1 MGGRDPGRRTR
12 ALGTRD
18 RVLSHLADGEISDPR
33 GMASTVLAEAVGYP
47 GSSAAF
53 AQLLSGME
61 RSGLIEREIRGKRTY
76 RIAAAAGNRSGGNAA
91 GRGAT
96 PPAAGRSAQPP
107 DPGESDPSG
116 DLLVPGGESADFD
129 YDELARRLLVQVVR
143 RLAVLPGDSPP
154 PGHGSEGAQEIV
166 GPAGPDPANT
176 DPRDTGPDAALQQTV
191 AGLEQ
196 KLASVRSR
204 QRRLTAENA
213 RLREQL
219 QAAQQSL
226 AEAEERASAARV
238 TGQLGRPE
246 LQLLERLL
254 SATRDQSGRQEKPA
268 PADSEPFSSAG
279 LGRVQS
285 LIRTAAVTDEIT
297 GDRPGVMITSNHVA
311 AMAGGVP
318 DPPGGRRCGPWPDRS
333 LIERAKGAR
342 CCLD

>member
-18 RVLSHLADGEISDPR
+18 HVLSYLADGEISDPK
-33 GMASTVLAEAVGYP
+33 GMASTMLAEAVGYP

-76 RIAAAAGNRSGGNAA
+76 RIAAAAGNRDGRPGAGGRAARPPAGRGGQPPAA
-91 GRGAT
+91 GRGAQ
-96 PPAAGRSAQPP
+96 PPAAGQ
-107 DPGESDPSG
+107 SDRSG
-116 DLLVPGGESADFD
+116 DLVVPGGESADFD

-143 RLAVLPGDSPP
+143 RLAVSPGDSPP
-154 PGHGSEGAQEIV
+154 PGPGSEGPREIASPAGPHPTGTGPTGT
-166 GPAGPDPANT
+166 GPAGT
-176 DPRDTGPDAALQQTV
+176 DPTGAGPDAALQQTV

-196 KLASVRSR
+196 KLASVQSR

-226 AEAEERASAARV
+226 AEAQERASAARV
-238 TGQLGRPE
+238 TGQLGSPE

-254 SATRDQSGRQEKPA
+254 SATRDQPGRQE
-268 PADSEPFSSAG
+268 EAG
-279 LGRVQS
+279 
-285 LIRTAAVTDEIT
+285 
-297 GDRPGVMITSNHVA
+297 
-311 AMAGGVP
+311 AG
-318 DPPGGRRCGPWPDRS
+318 
-333 LIERAKGAR
+333 
-342 CCLD
+342 

>member
-18 RVLSHLADGEISDPR
+18 HVLSYLADGEISDPK
-33 GMASTVLAEAVGYP
+33 GMASTMLAEAVGYP

-76 RIAAAAGNRSGGNAA
+76 RIAAAAGNRSGGRSA
-91 GRGAT
+91 GGRDVQ
-96 PPAAGRSAQPP
+96 PPAAGRGGQQPSAGRGTRPSATG
-107 DPGESDPSG
+107 DGDRSG
-116 DLLVPGGESADFD
+116 DLVVPAAETADFD

-143 RLAVLPGDSPP
+143 RLAVSPGDSPV
-154 PGHGSEGAQEIV
+154 PGPGREGAQEI
-166 GPAGPDPANT
+166 AGPVGADP
-176 DPRDTGPDAALQQTV
+176 GPDAALQQTV

-226 AEAEERASAARV
+226 SEAEERASAARV
-238 TGQLGRPE
+238 TGQLGGPE

-254 SATRDQSGRQEKPA
+254 SATRDQPGRQE
-268 PADSEPFSSAG
+268 EAG
-279 LGRVQS
+279 
-285 LIRTAAVTDEIT
+285 
-297 GDRPGVMITSNHVA
+297 
-311 AMAGGVP
+311 AG
-318 DPPGGRRCGPWPDRS
+318 
-333 LIERAKGAR
+333 
-342 CCLD
+342 

>member
-18 RVLSHLADGEISDPR
+18 RVLSYLADGEISDPR
-33 GMASTVLAEAVGYP
+33 GMASTVLADAVGYP

-76 RIAAAAGNRSGGNAA
+76 RITAVAGNRGGGKNAAGPGIRPPTA
-91 GRGAT
+91 GRGAQ
-96 PPAAGRSAQPP
+96 PPAA
-107 DPGESDPSG
+107 GESDPSG
-116 DLLVPGGESADFD
+116 DLVVPAGESGDFD

-143 RLAVLPGDSPP
+143 RLAVSPGGSPV
-154 PGHGSEGAQEIV
+154 PGHGSEGAQEIA
-166 GPAGPDPANT
+166 GPAGPDPAST
-176 DPRDTGPDAALQQTV
+176 VPPGTGPDAALQQTV

-238 TGQLGRPE
+238 SEQLGRPE

-254 SATRDQSGRQEKPA
+254 SATRDQPGRQE
-268 PADSEPFSSAG
+268 EAG
-279 LGRVQS
+279 
-285 LIRTAAVTDEIT
+285 
-297 GDRPGVMITSNHVA
+297 
-311 AMAGGVP
+311 AG
-318 DPPGGRRCGPWPDRS
+318 
-333 LIERAKGAR
+333 
-342 CCLD
+342 

>member
-18 RVLSHLADGEISDPR
+18 RVLCFLADGEINDPK

-76 RIAAAAGNRSGGNAA
+76 RIAAAVTGGHGEQPAAATGSGG
-91 GRGAT
+91 
-96 PPAAGRSAQPP
+96 P
-107 DPGESDPSG
+107 G
-116 DLLVPGGESADFD
+116 DLAAAARETADFD

-143 RLAVLPGDSPP
+143 RLAVSPGDVPLP
-154 PGHGSEGAQEIV
+154 EHGTGGPGDIPGL
-166 GPAGPDPANT
+166 PAGSPASA
-176 DPRDTGPDAALQQTV
+176 GPDAALQQTV

-213 RLREQL
+213 KLREQL

-226 AEAEERASAARV
+226 VQAEERASAARI
-238 TGQLGRPE
+238 TGQLGGPE

-254 SATRDQSGRQEKPA
+254 STSRDQPGRPE
-268 PADSEPFSSAG
+268 EAG
-279 LGRVQS
+279 
-285 LIRTAAVTDEIT
+285 
-297 GDRPGVMITSNHVA
+297 
-311 AMAGGVP
+311 AG
-318 DPPGGRRCGPWPDRS
+318 
-333 LIERAKGAR
+333 
-342 CCLD
+342 

>member
-18 RVLSHLADGEISDPR
+18 RVLWYLADGEISDPK

-76 RIAAAAGNRSGGNAA
+76 RIAVTAAGSRRGEGSAPGSRRGEGSASGDRRDAAGPGSRRGPGGREADGEPAVTA
-91 GRGAT
+91 GRGRQ
-96 PPAAGRSAQPP
+96 PREPAAG
-107 DPGESDPSG
+107 ESDRPG
-116 DLLVPGGESADFD
+116 DVVVPPADTADFD

-143 RLAVLPGDSPP
+143 RLAVSPGDGPL
-154 PGHGSEGAQEIV
+154 PGHGSGGPQGSPGPSGAGLP
-166 GPAGPDPANT
+166 GPGPVVPE
-176 DPRDTGPDAALQQTV
+176 PDALQQTV

-238 TGQLGRPE
+238 AGQLGSPE

-254 SATRDQSGRQEKPA
+254 SATRDQPGRQE
-268 PADSEPFSSAG
+268 EAG
-279 LGRVQS
+279 
-285 LIRTAAVTDEIT
+285 
-297 GDRPGVMITSNHVA
+297 
-311 AMAGGVP
+311 AG
-318 DPPGGRRCGPWPDRS
+318 
-333 LIERAKGAR
+333 
-342 CCLD
+342 

>member
-18 RVLSHLADGEISDPR
+18 RVLSYLADGEISDPK

-76 RIAAAAGNRSGGNAA
+76 RIAVTAAGSRRGEGSAPGSRA
-91 GRGAT
+91 GSRRG
-96 PPAAGRSAQPP
+96 
-107 DPGESDPSG
+107 E
-116 DLLVPGGESADFD
+116 GGESGDRRDADGPGSRRGPGDRGTDGDGDRPGDVMVPPADTADFD

-143 RLAVLPGDSPP
+143 RLAVSPGDGPL
-154 PGHGSEGAQEIV
+154 PGHGSGGPQGSAGPPGV
-166 GPAGPDPANT
+166 GLPGPDPVVLE
-176 DPRDTGPDAALQQTV
+176 PDALQQTV

-238 TGQLGRPE
+238 AGQLGSPE

-254 SATRDQSGRQEKPA
+254 SATRDQPGRQE
-268 PADSEPFSSAG
+268 EAG
-279 LGRVQS
+279 
-285 LIRTAAVTDEIT
+285 
-297 GDRPGVMITSNHVA
+297 
-311 AMAGGVP
+311 AG
-318 DPPGGRRCGPWPDRS
+318 
-333 LIERAKGAR
+333 
-342 CCLD
+342 

>member
-18 RVLSHLADGEISDPR
+18 RVLSYLADGEISDPK

-76 RIAAAAGNRSGGNAA
+76 RIAAAAGNRRGGRNGAGGGARQPAA
-91 GRGAT
+91 GRGGQ
-96 PPAAGRSAQPP
+96 PPAAGGSDRPRDIAAPA
-107 DPGESDPSG
+107 GE
-116 DLLVPGGESADFD
+116 ADFD

-143 RLAVLPGDSPP
+143 RLAVSPG
-154 PGHGSEGAQEIV
+154 PGNDEAQEIA
-166 GPAGPDPANT
+166 GPADP
-176 DPRDTGPDAALQQTV
+176 GPDAALQQTV
-191 AGLEQ
+191 DGLEQ
-196 KLASVRSR
+196 ELASVRSR
-204 QRRLTAENA
+204 QRRLAAENA

-226 AEAEERASAARV
+226 AEAEERASAARA

-254 SATRDQSGRQEKPA
+254 SATRDQPGRPE
-268 PADSEPFSSAG
+268 EAG
-279 LGRVQS
+279 
-285 LIRTAAVTDEIT
+285 
-297 GDRPGVMITSNHVA
+297 
-311 AMAGGVP
+311 AG
-318 DPPGGRRCGPWPDRS
+318 
-333 LIERAKGAR
+333 
-342 CCLD
+342 

>member
-1 MGGRDPGRRTR
+1 MGGRNPGRRTR

-18 RVLSHLADGEISDPR
+18 RVLSHLADGEITDPK

-76 RIAAAAGNRSGGNAA
+76 RIAAAGNRRAAGAAAGHRRAGTAPGSGGHPEGRGTGSGPAVAGGRGEQRAA
-91 GRGAT
+91 GVVSGSSDLAMSPAEAVPAT
-96 PPAAGRSAQPP
+96 EA
-107 DPGESDPSG
+107 
-116 DLLVPGGESADFD
+116 ADFD

-143 RLAVLPGDSPP
+143 RLAVSPGGEPSPGPGTGGPGAIPDLPGAGQGGP
-154 PGHGSEGAQEIV
+154 
-166 GPAGPDPANT
+166 GPATA
-176 DPRDTGPDAALQQTV
+176 GPDAALQQTV

-226 AEAEERASAARV
+226 AQAQERAGAARV
-238 TGQLGRPE
+238 TGELGSPE

-254 SATRDQSGRQEKPA
+254 SAARDQPGRQE
-268 PADSEPFSSAG
+268 EAG
-279 LGRVQS
+279 
-285 LIRTAAVTDEIT
+285 
-297 GDRPGVMITSNHVA
+297 
-311 AMAGGVP
+311 AG
-318 DPPGGRRCGPWPDRS
+318 
-333 LIERAKGAR
+333 
-342 CCLD
+342 